1 VHADTPE
8 GAIDQIALLAMTSGL
23 DLGWDKIQTYVRR
36 VIDVIVQLERPNGK
50 RRVSDIRFLSGDNAM
65 PPAAND

>member
-1 VHADTPE
+1 
-8 GAIDQIALLAMTSGL
+8 
-23 DLGWDKIQTYVRR
+23 
-36 VIDVIVQLERPNGK
+36 VIVQLERQNGK